1 MGQQLTDTE
10 MEMIDSFIDQKRSEE
25 QNLTLQFAN
34 EILNHMLQKKE
45 IDGYIKDI
53 KTDAKANGILVKQ
66 VMKAINDLKK
76 ELKTTDVEKS
86 EEDLIITLLDND
98 FGIKNKI
105 QKLIEKD

>member
-1 MGQQLTDTE
+1 
-10 MEMIDSFIDQKRSEE
+10 
-25 QNLTLQFAN
+25 
-34 EILNHMLQKKE
+34 
-45 IDGYIKDI
+45 
-53 KTDAKANGILVKQ
+53 
-66 VMKAINDLKK
+66 MKAINDLKK